1 MRLFE
6 REVMSWDPPNI
17 IVTECDFNLTE
28 EDDSP
33 PLDILKYKMEAMP
46 MTKSLDRSPPSATY
60 GLQGLIEGAQIPI
73 LESDKDMLITS
84 ANSATSA
91 VFGYAPDELLGQKV
105 NVLMLP
111 RDDLLH
117 DGYIEAFNRTG
128 LKKVLSTVGRRVKG
142 RRKDGTELTLLL
154 TTSSTP
160 SGYAAVF
167 VDLTEQIATECSLAA
182 ER

>member
-1 MRLFE
+1 MKRCPVLQSVE
-6 REVMSWDPPNI
+6 RNPQSCSNE
-17 IVTECDFNLTE
+17 
-28 EDDSP
+28 
-33 PLDILKYKMEAMP
+33 
-46 MTKSLDRSPPSATY
+46 
-60 GLQGLIEGAQIPI
+60 LQGLIDGAQIPI
-73 LESDKDMLITS
+73 LESDKDMIITS
-84 ANSATSA
+84 ANRASEA

-128 LKKVLSTVGRRVKG
+128 VKKILSTVGRRVKG
-142 RRKDGTELTLLL
+142 KRKDGSELTLIL
-154 TTSSTP
+154 TTSQTP